1 MQEATTLISTVGFP
15 IAACVAMFY
24 MINKTLKEF
33 KTVIENHTKAIEG
46 NTTLIKEV
54 LEILKSKFT
63 KGD

>member
-1 MQEATTLISTVGFP
+1 METVLQIIQQYGFP

-63 KGD
+63 KGE